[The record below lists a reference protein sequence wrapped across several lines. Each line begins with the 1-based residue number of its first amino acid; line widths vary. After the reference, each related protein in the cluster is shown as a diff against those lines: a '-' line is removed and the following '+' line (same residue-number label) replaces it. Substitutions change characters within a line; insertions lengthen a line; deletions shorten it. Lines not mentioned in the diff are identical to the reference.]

1 MLELGDDIGLAT
13 VYRVLTQ
20 FEAAGL
26 VVKHRFESE
35 HAVFELA
42 DGEHHDHMVCVQ
54 CGKVTEFVD
63 DIIEQRQEKI
73 AKQHGFEITDH
84 TLCIYGMCKECV
96 KKA

>member
-1 MLELGDDIGLAT
+1 
-13 VYRVLTQ
+13 
-20 FEAAGL
+20 
-26 VVKHRFESE
+26 
-35 HAVFELA
+35 
-42 DGEHHDHMVCVQ
+42 MVCVQ